1 MKQILLF
8 IGILF
13 SGFALHAQI
22 DINIDPDPLV
32 VCDDNNDGYAFFDL
46 HQADQDITLGNSTL
60 FVTYHIDALDA
71 QTAVNALSSPYMN
84 QVPYFDT
91 VYARVEDEQQTEY
104 VIVLLN
110 LLVQELPQIIQPINL
125 VAIDDNYDGI
135 AIFDLTENETVMLE
149 GLDPSGYDVTYYLSL
164 REALAEEFPIDE
176 PMAYQNL
183 GNPQTIYVR
192 VQNIDRGC
200 FVVASFIISV
210 DSLSIDSFGLEDLN
224 IFPNPASD
232 SFSIQSSQLVS
243 EATVSIYDI
252 QGRMVSSEKR
262 VSQNGTIDIQISSL
276 EKGIYFVKISSE
288 GNMAVRRLIKG

>member
-46 HQADQDITLGNSTL
+46 HQADQNITLGNSTL
-60 FVTYHIDALDA
+60 FITYHIDALDA

-149 GLDPSGYDVTYYLSL
+149 GLDPSGYD
-164 REALAEEFPIDE
+164 
-176 PMAYQNL
+176 
-183 GNPQTIYVR
+183 
-192 VQNIDRGC
+192 
-200 FVVASFIISV
+200 
-210 DSLSIDSFGLEDLN
+210 
-224 IFPNPASD
+224 
-232 SFSIQSSQLVS
+232 
-243 EATVSIYDI
+243 
-252 QGRMVSSEKR
+252 
-262 VSQNGTIDIQISSL
+262 
-276 EKGIYFVKISSE
+276 
-288 GNMAVRRLIKG
+288 